1 VQQIHDQM
9 QLHQSKSGAPLS
21 TDRSRVKQ
29 NIGPQNHV
37 PHPIGQSFGGPHH
50 NTQRSMGIESYC
62 QRKEQMR
69 PSRQLSRNE
78 SEDFNAIEEIQER
91 GESLRKQLT
100 QSRKNRQE
108 IEVNKHEL
116 IALRGENHKLRK

>member
-1 VQQIHDQM
+1 
-9 QLHQSKSGAPLS
+9 
-21 TDRSRVKQ
+21 
-29 NIGPQNHV
+29 
-37 PHPIGQSFGGPHH
+37 
-50 NTQRSMGIESYC
+50 MGIESYC
-62 QRKEQMR
+62 QRKEQTR

-91 GESLRKQLT
+91 GESLRKELT

-108 IEVNKHEL
+108 IEDNKHEL

>member
-1 VQQIHDQM
+1 
-9 QLHQSKSGAPLS
+9 
-21 TDRSRVKQ
+21 
-29 NIGPQNHV
+29 
-37 PHPIGQSFGGPHH
+37 
-50 NTQRSMGIESYC
+50 MGIESYC